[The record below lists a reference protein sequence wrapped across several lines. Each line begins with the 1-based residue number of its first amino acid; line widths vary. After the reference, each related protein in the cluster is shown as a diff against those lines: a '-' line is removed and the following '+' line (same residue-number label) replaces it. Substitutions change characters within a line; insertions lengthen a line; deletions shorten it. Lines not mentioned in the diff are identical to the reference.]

1 MAAAA
6 FLRRGGDWIWGRVRR
21 RPDLG
26 RRRPCRLGE
35 GGGGGGGRGGGGES
49 GSRGGWG
56 EGGGVE
62 GNPSRPW
69 QGLGRS
75 GWQEQEKEAG
85 RPAKSREAAVGM
97 TGSLFL
103 RLSCSLLF
111 GTDPG
116 HQRGRSLALFFFS
129 FCFCFFCYYRDKN
142 IF

>member
-1 MAAAA
+1 M
-6 FLRRGGDWIWGRVRR
+6 
-21 RPDLG
+21 
-26 RRRPCRLGE
+26 
-35 GGGGGGGRGGGGES
+35 
-49 GSRGGWG
+49 
-56 EGGGVE
+56 E

-75 GWQEQEKEAG
+75 GWQEQEQEAG

-116 HQRGRSLALFFFS
+116 HQRGRSFALFFFS
-129 FCFCFFCYYRDKN
+129 FCFCFFFVIIVTKISFEN
-142 IF
+142 IGFSHPQYSCSKGPCHSKYFGV